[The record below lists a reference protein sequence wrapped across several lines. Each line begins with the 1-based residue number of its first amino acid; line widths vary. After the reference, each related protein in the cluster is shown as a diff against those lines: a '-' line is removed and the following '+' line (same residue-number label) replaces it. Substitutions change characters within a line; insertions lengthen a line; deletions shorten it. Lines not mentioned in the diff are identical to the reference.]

1 MKCQEMTGLNAK
13 QTNALNTLVKGGTV
27 SAAAETAGVTERQV
41 YRWLNDDQFNGELK
55 RLKAEMLRLA
65 GVRLASLTIK
75 AIKTLEGLLDA
86 PYMKGD
92 GVRLRTAV
100 AILELVDRWR
110 STDDFDER
118 LTKLERQVNNV
129 HE

>member
-1 MKCQEMTGLNAK
+1 MSGNGRLNAK
-13 QTNALNTLVKGGTV
+13 QANALNTLVKGGTV
-27 SAAAETAGVTERQV
+27 SAAAAAAGVTERQV

-65 GVRLASLTIK
+65 GVRLASLTVK
-75 AIKTLEGLLDA
+75 AIRVLDSLLDA

-100 AILELVDRWR
+100 AVLELIDRWR

-118 LTKLERQVNNV
+118 LTKLERQV
-129 HE
+129 HSE